1 MREKAFRVVK
11 AVAGKFV
18 LEGCEGTFHARGSFK
33 RDRIVSGDFVCVDGD
48 VITRVCERKNK
59 LVRPNVANVDLI
71 AVVLASIP
79 APDFMLVD
87 KMLIYAE
94 NKGIDVALVVNKSDL
109 ADAAFL
115 ESIRSQY
122 ESVCDVHVVCAR
134 TGEGIEELKA
144 YFASRL
150 TVFCGQSAVGKSTL
164 LNALCGKDC
173 MQTGEVGERS
183 GRGRHTTRHAEIF
196 CADGICLVDTPGFS
210 ELYGEELEMTY
221 DDCDYY
227 YPELFALSK
236 DCRFNRC
243 THTHEPDCAVK
254 RALTEGTISPLRYE
268 RYLKLRDELKAAKK
282 Y

>member
-1 MREKAFRVVK
+1 MPEKTFRVIK

-18 LEGCEGTFHARGSFK
+18 LEGCEGTFHARGNFK
-33 RDRIVSGDFVCVDGD
+33 RDRIVSGDYVCADGD

-71 AVVLASIP
+71 AVVLASVP
-79 APDFMLVD
+79 APDFNLVD

-94 NKGIDVALVVNKSDL
+94 NKGIDVVLIVNKADL
-109 ADAAFL
+109 ADAEFL
-115 ESIRSQY
+115 SSVKFQY
-122 ESVCDVHVVCAR
+122 DSVCDVLTVCAR
-134 TGEGIEELKA
+134 TGDGIERLKA
-144 YFASRL
+144 YFAGRL

-164 LNALCGKDC
+164 LNALCGEEH
-173 MQTGEVGERS
+173 METGEVGERS

-196 CADGICLVDTPGFS
+196 CADGLCVVDTPGFS

-221 DDCDYY
+221 EDCDYY
-227 YPELFALSK
+227 YPEFFALSK

-254 RALTEGTISPLRYE
+254 LALSEGKLSQARYD
-268 RYLKLRDELKAAKK
+268 RYLKLREELKAAKK